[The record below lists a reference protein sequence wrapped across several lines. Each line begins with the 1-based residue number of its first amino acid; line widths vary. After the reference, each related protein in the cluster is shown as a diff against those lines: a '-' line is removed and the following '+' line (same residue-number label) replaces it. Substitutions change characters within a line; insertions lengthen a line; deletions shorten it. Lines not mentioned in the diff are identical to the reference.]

1 MLCARLTNARF
12 LTMDPDHPVAHDLG
26 VWRGRI
32 VGLDEAVT
40 SLPAREVVDLQ
51 GATVLPGFIDA
62 HVHLAWTGLKQN
74 TPSIAGRT
82 RIDEVLAVVEQAV
95 VQVVATYVD
104 GRAPARW

>member
-1 MLCARLTNARF
+1 MLCTRLTNARF

-32 VGLDEAVT
+32 VGLDEVVT

-51 GATVLPGFIDA
+51 GATVLPGFIDS
-62 HVHLAWTGLKQN
+62 HVHLAWTGLKAA

-82 RIDEVLAVVEQAV
+82 RVEDGQARRP
-95 VQVVATYVD
+95 
-104 GRAPARW
+104 GRTR